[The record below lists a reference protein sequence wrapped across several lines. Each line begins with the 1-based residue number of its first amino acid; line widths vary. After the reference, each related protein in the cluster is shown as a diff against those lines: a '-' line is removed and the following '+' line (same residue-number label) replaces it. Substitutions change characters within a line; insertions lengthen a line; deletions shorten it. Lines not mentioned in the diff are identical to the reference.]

1 MRILKRISF
10 ATVGTLIVIALAG
23 FIFSPSAVQGDKPAP
38 VEVTNIP
45 LPVSGTV
52 AATQDGTWNVG
63 IDSANNTVLIGN
75 PATNPLL
82 VRDIDNPALQPFSAD
97 TDYFLPPFVAPN
109 TVQVNPNVE
118 AGKRLVIEYVSAKSA
133 LSLTDTL
140 TDITI
145 QTSTG
150 FHYFPMPP
158 PNAANGVA
166 VFSQRIRMYHDSGTP
181 ITVLVNRATGNGN
194 GDFHISISGYVVNL
208 PTVQ

>member
-1 MRILKRISF
+1 MRALKRISS
-10 ATVGTLIVIALAG
+10 ATVGTLIAIALAG
-23 FIFSPSAVQGDKPAP
+23 FFFSTSTVQGEKPAP

-45 LPVSGTV
+45 LPVTGTV
-52 AATQDGTWNVG
+52 GATQSGAWSIG

-82 VRDIDNPALQPFSAD
+82 VRDVDNPALQPFSAD
-97 TDYFLPPFVAPN
+97 TDYFLPPDVAPN
-109 TVQVNPNVE
+109 TVQVNPNVA

-145 QTSTG
+145 ETSSG

-166 VFSQRIRMYHDSGTP
+166 VFSQQTRMYHDSGTP
-181 ITVLVNRATGNGN
+181 ITVVVNRATGNGN
-194 GDFHISISGYVVNL
+194 GDFHVSISGYVVNL
-208 PTVQ
+208 PGVQ